1 MDINKLYT
9 QAGSIGQND
18 SFKFTKLIEN
28 IPVSENPFPDYYNL
42 GFCRHYF
49 PQVKTTQISYN
60 AETLEVAFNDITDYS
75 SYPSIGIGAHA
86 YSFAQGLI
94 SNFSYFDD
102 TQKFDYT
109 TAGNKRLTNNVDMM
123 AWSMRWVY
131 LNFAELGYATNTY
144 IYQEQKTL
152 TIAQFMEFL
161 DGNSTIDFTIGGT
174 TYNLHRSDF
183 IDDYYYEIDDTHRI
197 ILFNYQFDGA
207 WYFDGNTEQTR
218 NYRPDY
224 FLQSPYV
231 LLDDSYSAIT
241 FGQNLNVQ
249 SSGVCAIQYRN
260 SVVSMYS
267 GYSKTTLHGGE
278 SGHALT
284 TPIIGGATGKFNVND
299 PELNTTGS
307 WKIISDESADR
318 PTYVSLWRNASIY
331 PYGILTAVKFDD
343 VYKNAALYRWTSVNV
358 YGYGDGT
365 NVWFPKIDLDTNEY
379 LLELIQGT
387 EEEIEPQ
394 LPLWWKIGNIQAN
407 DYVDDD
413 KPTPSGK
420 GEDDPIS
427 KPNDPGKRE
436 GKITGDVVGL
446 GGTTRV
452 QALSGI
458 NYYLLKQSDM
468 TLLRSL
474 LWSQSKTFYQA
485 LNIINSVGTD
495 TIFNYFSSLR
505 YYPISNL
512 LNYFTHNPNNPDSAN
527 VVLGNGAVLQGPDGY
542 FSCKIPNS
550 KVYQGLIC
558 GWYLSSLPWRDNF
571 LDYSPY
577 SKIVLTLP
585 YCGDIEVDINRI
597 AAYRAIK
604 DIHLYVGVIVDIETG
619 TLTYYATTSAG
630 GLNPFEQILFEKQ
643 VKLAIDLPL
652 SGNDQIAQS
661 NAIFQ
666 STYKLASTTLQTAS
680 SLISS
685 AEKTGKKLALHKA
698 GVGDVASFAASAIQG
713 VMDIGV
719 ASAEA
724 TLAKR
729 QVPITTGDI
738 NGTMSSTITRQYP
751 VLTFYRQK
759 TANPDNYGHTTGYVC
774 EAALTLNSIE
784 AERTRQGIPHAFTVL
799 SNPDLGNVSG
809 ATQEELEELMG
820 ILTTG
825 FYV

>member
-1 MDINKLYT
+1 MDVNKLYA
-9 QAGSIGQND
+9 QAGSIGQNE

-28 IPVSENPFPDYYNL
+28 IPVSETPFPDYYNL

-86 YSFAQGLI
+86 YSFAQGTI

-109 TAGNKRLTNNVDMM
+109 TASNKRLTNNVDMM

-131 LNFAELGYATNTY
+131 LNFAELGYATNSY

-161 DGNSTIDFTIGGT
+161 NGNSTIDFTIGGT

-183 IDDYYYEIDDTHRI
+183 IDDYYYEIDGTHRI

-218 NYRPDY
+218 NQRPDY
-224 FLQSPYV
+224 FLQSPYM

-241 FGQNLNVQ
+241 FGQNLNTQ

-278 SGHALT
+278 TGHTLT

-299 PELNTTGS
+299 PELSTSGS

-318 PTYVSLWRNASIY
+318 PTYVSLWRSASIY

-413 KPTPSGK
+413 KPTPSGE
-420 GEDDPIS
+420 GEDDPS
-427 KPNDPGKRE
+427 GAPTNDKKGKE
-436 GKITGDVVGL
+436 KITKDEVPAFFNRSYQIGN
-446 GGTTRV
+446 TTSFY
-452 QALSGI
+452 ALTASEVSALRT
-458 NYYLLKQSDM
+458 LLMQQSDN
-468 TLLRSL
+468 
-474 LWSQSKTFYQA
+474 FYNAVQKIGA
-485 LNIINSVGTD
+485 SSFYEFINSFRFWPLNLD
-495 TIFNYFSSLR
+495 TSPGVHSVTFANELLMSGENPVQYKVLTNSSGSETIC
-505 YYPISNL
+505 YKNTYICFWNL
-512 LNYFTHNPNNPDSAN
+512 AN
-527 VVLGNGAVLQGPDGY
+527 LTWEN
-542 FSCKIPNS
+542 
-550 KVYQGLIC
+550 
-558 GWYLSSLPWRDNF
+558 NF
-571 LDYSPY
+571 LDYEPY
-577 SKIVLTLP
+577 TKLTLTLP
-585 YCGDIEVDINRI
+585 YAGTFDLDLLQIS
-597 AAYRAIK
+597 AFGPLSSAFLK
-604 DIHLYVGVIVDIETG
+604 LYASIDFETG
-619 TLTYYATTSAG
+619 TLCYCLTLS
-630 GLNPFEQILFEKQ
+630 NPSTDTDLVPLLVKQ
-643 VKLAIDLPL
+643 VKIAVDIALNA
-652 SGNDQIAQS
+652 NNATAQS
-661 NAIFQ
+661 DAILNAGFNNIQKTLNLVNAGTKMVTTFQ
-666 STYKLASTTLQTAS
+666 NPKAKVGNKIGATTGAISSIADSAKGVIDYANATRAIPVTIGANSGSIAST
-680 SLISS
+680 
-685 AEKTGKKLALHKA
+685 
-698 GVGDVASFAASAIQG
+698 
-713 VMDIGV
+713 
-719 ASAEA
+719 
-724 TLAKR
+724 
-729 QVPITTGDI
+729 
-738 NGTMSSTITRQYP
+738 
-751 VLTFYRQK
+751 FYCQHPYLSHYHPRV
-759 TANPDNYGHTTGYVC
+759 ANPDNYKSAIGYLW
-774 EAALTLNSIE
+774 EGTATIKNLSGFSI
-784 AERTRQGIPHAFTVL
+784 ARNPNL
-799 SNPDLGNVSG
+799 SNIQ
-809 ATQEELEELMG
+809 ATEEEKNLISE

-825 FYV
+825 FYA